1 MEVTLIQYLVGRLRG
16 PFSAT
21 ALSSLRK
28 ALFLV
33 VTDGVTELSR
43 GRTNEL
49 KRGAPC
55 AAVLADS
62 IHRGEAFIRSPWSGR
77 SVVGGGG
84 INVAQLS

>member
-1 MEVTLIQYLVGRLRG
+1 M
-16 PFSAT
+16 
-21 ALSSLRK
+21 
-28 ALFLV
+28 
-33 VTDGVTELSR
+33 TELSR

-49 KRGAPC
+49 KQGAPC

-77 SVVGGGG
+77 SVGRGGG